1 MNPTKITQLE
11 IGSKWKH
18 KTSDDVYVVV
28 EQYSHRVVLKHE
40 LTGETIKVTIGHLN
54 PEGFDEYRAL

>member
-1 MNPTKITQLE
+1 MRQLE
-11 IGSKWKH
+11 INSKWKH

-40 LTGETIKVTIGHLN
+40 LTREIIKVTIGHFN
-54 PEGFDEYRAL
+54 PEGFDEYRLCEHNL